1 MIKNIYL
8 LNKDIKKENI
18 KRTEELKNI
27 LKNIKEKNI
36 YILSEGEKN
45 NVVNLQQ

>member
-8 LNKDIKKENI
+8 LNKDIEKENI
-18 KRTEELKNI
+18 KRTKELKNI

-36 YILSEGEKN
+36 YILSEKEKK
-45 NVVNLQQ
+45 